1 MNQTQLIGRLTRD
14 IELRYTNSGKT
25 VARFTLAV
33 NRDFKNA
40 NGDYDVDFINCTIW
54 GKGAENLTNQV
65 HKGSRIGIAGSIR
78 TGSYENSQGTRVYTT
93 EVNLNQYDLLDP
105 RESNQGNYQPSNQQ
119 GGNQQSNQQQ
129 DNGDPFAKNGEQITI
144 DDDSLPF

>member
-14 IELRYTNSGKT
+14 IELRYTNSGKA

-40 NGDYDVDFINCTIW
+40 NGDYDADFINCTIW

-105 RESNQGNYQPSNQQ
+105 RESNQGNYQPSAQQ

-129 DNGDPFAKNGEQITI
+129 DNGDPFANTGEQITI